1 MSVTLKLNK
10 NEHIVLNALR
20 KNPYLSQKEL
30 SESLKLSRP
39 SVANYISSL
48 QQKGFILG
56 KPYVL
61 REDTYVTC
69 IGGANMDIT
78 LHLEDVMSYGTS
90 NPVSSSYSLGG
101 VIRNVGENLA
111 RLDANVSLMSL
122 VGDDRFGEEIIEKSS
137 KIMEVFATE
146 RVKGEVTGSYYSVID
161 QNGDMIAGF
170 ANMDINR
177 LMNRSWIIE
186 HKRHIQMSDW
196 VIADMNISK
205 EAMEA
210 IIENCIHKD
219 IKLGII
225 GVSCPKMKHLPKDL
239 KGVEIIICNKDETQT
254 YFKTNEND
262 SEALCKLWLDA
273 GVKKAIVTEG
283 IKGSFYGEGTLIKHQ
298 KAYLV
303 QKSDVIDVTGA
314 GDAFSSATIYGLM
327 SGNTLDK
334 SVQMGSINAILTIQ
348 TPYAV
353 NPNVSLKKIQKEI
366 GTYEK

>member
-1 MSVTLKLNK
+1 VKLNK
-10 NEHIVLNALR
+10 NEQIVLNALR
-20 KNPYLSQKEL
+20 NNPYISQKEL
-30 SESLKLSRP
+30 SESLRLSRP
-39 SVANYISSL
+39 SIANYISSL

-56 KPYVL
+56 KPYAL

-78 LHLEDVMSYGTS
+78 LQLEDMMTYGTS
-90 NPVSSSYSLGG
+90 NPVSSSHSLGG

-122 VGDDRFGEEIIEKSS
+122 VGNDRFGEEILEKSN
-137 KIMEVFATE
+137 KIMKVFATE
-146 RVKGEVTGSYYSVID
+146 RVQGEVTGSYYSVID
-161 QNGDMIAGF
+161 QKGDMIAGF

-186 HKRHIQMSDW
+186 HKKHIQMSDW
-196 VIADMNISK
+196 VIADLNISK

-210 IIENCIHKD
+210 VIENCLSED

-225 GVSCPKMKHLPKDL
+225 GVSSPKMKHLPDDL

-262 SEALCKLWLDA
+262 SKALCKLWLDA
-273 GVKKAIVTEG
+273 GVKKAIVTAG
-283 IKGSFYGEGTLIKHQ
+283 IEGSFYGEDSHIKHQ

-303 QKSDVIDVTGA
+303 QKRDIIDVTGA
-314 GDAFSSATIYGLM
+314 GDAFSSATVYGLM

-334 SVQMGSINAILTIQ
+334 SVQMGAISASLTIQ
-348 TPYAV
+348 TQYAV

-366 GTYEK
+366 DRYEK

>member
-1 MSVTLKLNK
+1 MKLNK

-20 KNPYLSQKEL
+20 NNPYMSQKEL

-39 SVANYISSL
+39 SIANYISSL

-56 KPYVL
+56 KPYAL
-61 REDTYVTC
+61 REDRYVTC
-69 IGGANMDIT
+69 IGGANIDIT
-78 LHLEDVMSYGTS
+78 LQLEDVMTYGTS
-90 NPVSSSYSLGG
+90 NPVSSSHSLGG
-101 VIRNVGENLA
+101 VIRNVSENLA

-122 VGDDRFGEEIIEKSS
+122 VGDDRFGKEILEKSN

-146 RVKGEVTGSYYSVID
+146 CLQGEVTGSYYSVID
-161 QNGDMIAGF
+161 QKGDMIAGF

-196 VIADMNISK
+196 VIADLNISK

-210 IIENCIHKD
+210 IIENCINED

-225 GVSCPKMKHLPKDL
+225 GVSSPKMKHLPKDL

-262 SEALCKLWLDA
+262 SKALCKLWLDA

-283 IKGSFYGEGTLIKHQ
+283 IKGSFYGEGSHIKHQ

-303 QKSDVIDVTGA
+303 QKSDIIDVTGA

-327 SGNTLDK
+327 SGNTLDE
-334 SVQMGSINAILTIQ
+334 SIQMGAISASLTIQ

-366 GTYEK
+366 DRFET

>member
-1 MSVTLKLNK
+1 MKLNK
-10 NEHIVLNALR
+10 NEQIVLNALR
-20 KNPYLSQKEL
+20 NNPYISQKEL
-30 SESLKLSRP
+30 SESLRLSRP
-39 SVANYISSL
+39 SIANYISSL

-56 KPYVL
+56 KPYAL

-78 LHLEDVMSYGTS
+78 LQLEDMMTYGTS
-90 NPVSSSYSLGG
+90 NPVSSSHSLGG

-122 VGDDRFGEEIIEKSS
+122 VGNDRFGEEILEKSN
-137 KIMEVFATE
+137 KIMKVFATE
-146 RVKGEVTGSYYSVID
+146 RVQGEVTGSYYSVID
-161 QNGDMIAGF
+161 QKGDMIAGF

-186 HKRHIQMSDW
+186 HKKHIQMSDW
-196 VIADMNISK
+196 VIADLNISK

-210 IIENCIHKD
+210 VIENCLSED

-225 GVSCPKMKHLPKDL
+225 GVSSPKMKHLPDDL

-262 SEALCKLWLDA
+262 SKALCKLWLDA
-273 GVKKAIVTEG
+273 GVKKAIVTAG
-283 IKGSFYGEGTLIKHQ
+283 IEGSFYGEDSHIKHQ

-303 QKSDVIDVTGA
+303 QKRDIIDVTGA
-314 GDAFSSATIYGLM
+314 GDAFSSATVYGLM

-334 SVQMGSINAILTIQ
+334 SVQMGAISASLTIQ
-348 TPYAV
+348 TQYAV

-366 GTYEK
+366 DRYEK

>member
-1 MSVTLKLNK
+1 MRN
-10 NEHIVLNALR
+10 
-20 KNPYLSQKEL
+20 NPYISQKEL
-30 SESLKLSRP
+30 SESLRLSRP
-39 SVANYISSL
+39 SIANYISSL

-56 KPYVL
+56 KPYAL

-78 LHLEDVMSYGTS
+78 LQLEDMMTYGTS
-90 NPVSSSYSLGG
+90 NPVSSSHSLGG

-122 VGDDRFGEEIIEKSS
+122 VGNDRFGEEILEKSN
-137 KIMEVFATE
+137 KIMKVFATE
-146 RVKGEVTGSYYSVID
+146 RVQGEVTGSYYSVID
-161 QNGDMIAGF
+161 QKGDMIAGF

-186 HKRHIQMSDW
+186 HKKHIQMSDW
-196 VIADMNISK
+196 VIADLNISK

-210 IIENCIHKD
+210 VIENCLSED

-225 GVSCPKMKHLPKDL
+225 GVSSPKMKHLPDDL

-262 SEALCKLWLDA
+262 SKALCKLWLDA
-273 GVKKAIVTEG
+273 GVKKAIVTAG
-283 IKGSFYGEGTLIKHQ
+283 IEGSFYGEDSHIKHQ

-303 QKSDVIDVTGA
+303 QKRDIIDVTGA
-314 GDAFSSATIYGLM
+314 GDAFSSATVYGLM

-334 SVQMGSINAILTIQ
+334 SVQMGAISASLTIQ
-348 TPYAV
+348 TQYAV

-366 GTYEK
+366 DRYEK